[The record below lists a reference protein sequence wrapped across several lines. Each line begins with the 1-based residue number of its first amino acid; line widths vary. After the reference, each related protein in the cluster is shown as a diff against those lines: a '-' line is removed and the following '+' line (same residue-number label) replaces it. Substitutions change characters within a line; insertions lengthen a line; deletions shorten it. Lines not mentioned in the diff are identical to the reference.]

1 MILFPA
7 LVERNSLMQR
17 WTSYTLRAVFIIGF
31 LIVLPVMAMP
41 SVAKLLDGLL
51 YGEPEKSGPTTGAEP
66 APAPNKLSVAEAS
79 QATHEVPLYPEGTTL
94 PEESGSH
101 SLGERFH
108 VAPPPPLRRA
118 PDFLPRDERPAAGEY
133 ATPAADVG
141 PLDQATAN
149 QIDTVRGRLEEL
161 GAEYVRLE
169 ISEDRRTFHCL
180 CDMLL
185 GGEGNKTQPF
195 EATRDDPVAAVQ
207 AVLTNVEAW
216 RNAERTPARGTKSG
230 PPPRTR

>member
-1 MILFPA
+1 
-7 LVERNSLMQR
+7 MQR
-17 WTSYTLRAVFIIGF
+17 WTTYTLRAVFIIGF

-51 YGEPEKSGPTTGAEP
+51 YGEPEKSVPTTGAEP
-66 APAPNKLSVAEAS
+66 APAPSKSVVAEAS
-79 QATHEVPLYPEGTTL
+79 QATHEVPLSADGTAL
-94 PEESGSH
+94 PDELGSH
-101 SLGERFH
+101 GLAERFP
-108 VAPPPPLRRA
+108 VAPPPPLQRA
-118 PDFLPRDERPAAGEY
+118 PDFLPRGEGPAAGES

-149 QIDTVRGRLEEL
+149 QIDAVRGRLEEL

-169 ISEDRRTFHCL
+169 MSEDGRTFHCL

-195 EATRDDPVAAVQ
+195 EATRNDPVAAVR

-230 PPPRTR
+230 PQSRTR

>member
-1 MILFPA
+1 
-7 LVERNSLMQR
+7 MQR

-41 SVAKLLDGLL
+41 SVATLLDGLL
-51 YGEPEKSGPTTGAEP
+51 YGEPEKSGPKTEVEP
-66 APAPNKLSVAEAS
+66 APSLNKSAVAEAS
-79 QATHEVPLYPEGTTL
+79 QATHEVPLPSEGGAL
-94 PEESGSH
+94 PEEPGSH
-101 SLGERFH
+101 SLTERFPS
-108 VAPPPPLRRA
+108 APPPPLQHA
-118 PDFLPRDERPAAGEY
+118 PDFLPRGEGSAAGES

-149 QIDTVRGRLEEL
+149 QIDAVRGQLEEL

-169 ISEDRRTFHCL
+169 MSEDGRTFHCL

-185 GGEGNKTQPF
+185 GGDGNKTQPF
-195 EATRDDPVAAVQ
+195 EATRNDPVAAVQ